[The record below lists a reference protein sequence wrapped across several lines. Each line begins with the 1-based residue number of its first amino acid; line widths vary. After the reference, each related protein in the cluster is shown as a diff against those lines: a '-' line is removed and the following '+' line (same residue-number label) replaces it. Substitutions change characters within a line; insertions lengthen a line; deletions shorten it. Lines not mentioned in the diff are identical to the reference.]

1 MYRRRKRDIAVI
13 LLIGAIILPLE
24 YLLTGWI
31 GVLLFSLIMLSA
43 FLLMPPEVLYMRGDV
58 LRARQE
64 MLNRLEGVQT
74 TIFGHT
80 DEKERMIG

>member
-1 MYRRRKRDIAVI
+1 MHRERKRDIAVI
-13 LLIGAIILPLE
+13 LLVGAIILPLE

-74 TIFGHT
+74 IIFGYM
-80 DEKERMIG
+80 DEKERMMG